1 MKLLRAIFRRFGY
14 AIIPL
19 DAMENRAVRIA
30 IFKALFAHSANGL
43 GVFPSKEEVDRLAA
57 ERADNPRQHD
67 HDRRTFAAMVK
78 AVEKDPQP

>member
-30 IFKALFAHSANGL
+30 IFKALFAHSANVMGF
-43 GVFPSKEEVDRLAA
+43 FP
-57 ERADNPRQHD
+57 
-67 HDRRTFAAMVK
+67 
-78 AVEKDPQP
+78 